1 MYFLTAIKFSTPHFL
16 FINKIPSLKNA
27 AIRLKIR
34 GKNISQKFGF
44 THEHDDV
51 YSKSILG
58 DKEAN
63 TIIKGILTGGGEI
76 YEAVQKKWS
85 LEELYFK
92 YIKGMSDNP
101 IL

>member
-63 TIIKGILTGGGEI
+63 ILIKGNLQVVE
-76 YEAVQKKWS
+76 KSMK
-85 LEELYFK
+85 LYRK
-92 YIKGMSDNP
+92 NGLWKSCTLNI
-101 IL
+101 